1 MITVRKSAERG
12 HAQHGWLDTYH
23 TFSFADYHNSKFMGF
38 RSLRVMNE
46 DRVIGGEG
54 FPTHPHRDMEIL
66 TYILSGS
73 LEHRDS
79 MGTGEVIHPGELQ
92 RMSAGTGVTHSE
104 FNASATDPVH
114 LLQIWIMP
122 TSRGIKPSYEQITL
136 PAEKLD
142 GLHLA
147 ASSNAGSSEAVHI
160 NADAR
165 LYIARLEAQKKV
177 QANLAHGRYGWV
189 QVARGSVDINGV
201 QLQAGDG
208 AAISEETSVSIS
220 NPGKAGNGSAEIL
233 FFDLA

>member
-23 TFSFADYHNSKFMGF
+23 TFSFADYYDPNFMGF
-38 RSLRVMNE
+38 RGLRVINE
-46 DRVIGGEG
+46 DRVKGGEG

-92 RMSAGTGVTHSE
+92 RMSAGTGITHSE
-104 FNASATDPVH
+104 FNASPKDPVH
-114 LLQIWIMP
+114 LLQIWILP
-122 TSRGIKPSYEQITL
+122 SRQGIKPSYQQVTL
-136 PAEKLD
+136 PAAKLD

-147 ASSNAGSSEAVHI
+147 ASPGAGGDDAVHI
-160 NADAR
+160 ESDVR
-165 LYIARLEAQKKV
+165 LYIGRLAGQKSLQAQ
-177 QANLAHGRYGWV
+177 LAAGRYGWL
-189 QVARGSVDINGV
+189 QVARGSVAVNGV
-201 QLQAGDG
+201 KLEAGDG
-208 AAISEETSVSIS
+208 AAISQETKLTIS
-220 NPGKAGNGSAEIL
+220 HEAKAGNGAAEIL